1 MTTYYKSYG
10 MSASITE
17 HRNGSVTLK
26 TCCGKSKTKKKYTT
40 KKSAERT
47 WNRICS

>member
-10 MSASITE
+10 MSESITE

-26 TCCGKSKTKKKYTT
+26 TCCGKSKTKKEVRHQKVGR
-40 KKSAERT
+40 KSME
-47 WNRICS
+47 